1 MQEDEEGNTRYNAAS
16 PDEKALVEGAE
27 RYDCRFVERRP
38 ESVTVTTCRG
48 TRETY
53 QVLNVIEFTSTRKRM
68 SIIVRTPEGEI
79 RVFTKGADRSV
90 KLILTPRW
98 CKSIPTGALHCRLLT
113 VDCVISHFLTLP
125 AQCNS

>member
-1 MQEDEEGNTRYNAAS
+1 M
-16 PDEKALVEGAE
+16 EGAE

-90 KLILTPRW
+90 KLISTH
-98 CKSIPTGALHCRLLT
+98 HCIGVTLFQQELYT
-113 VDCVISHFLTLP
+113 VDCRL
-125 AQCNS
+125 